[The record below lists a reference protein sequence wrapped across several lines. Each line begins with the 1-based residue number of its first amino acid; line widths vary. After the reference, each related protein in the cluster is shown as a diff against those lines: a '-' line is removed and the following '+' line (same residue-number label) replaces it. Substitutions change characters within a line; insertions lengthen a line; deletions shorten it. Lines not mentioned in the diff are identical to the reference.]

1 MAKIKSHKVATS
13 SAAWSSFGVVTAV
26 TIIIFWI
33 LFPFYS
39 YQLQIIFDQE
49 YCLDQD
55 NTSSG
60 SCHLPS
66 KENML
71 PYCPNTICQESEK
84 GPDMFT
90 KFFNSFSTIMKQI
103 YTIVTGVV
111 WIEVDKSITKMEND
125 LHDPKPKKNKIT
137 NEQTENKTKSASVGV
152 TDNASGTNIIKDAL
166 DATKK
171 VLQKAGGFDDIP
183 TTTVVNAEG
192 DTAKT
197 DESKVTNVVAADV
210 ATGVAVKQHDKAEIE
225 KALKIFKSIP
235 GLHINRKNFVNMAFC
250 DISGRQMKDFYN
262 TDVQKHVSD
271 KTDGFDLFKYAPF
284 SYIIPKEFGWPYT
297 YLFNANDDKPTRY
310 SKDGDKGNS
319 SFISLMGAWFAKTQ
333 QRSWCTMRSLWSMIL
348 GLFLPFLKDDVT
360 YEEIEE
366 KLDAFVKAL
375 EKGFKNNEDGDSERS
390 NMSDNE
396 DGGALTDPTNKS
408 THFGG
413 GNGIYS
419 NFKQIQG
426 DFKKLKDSKDTSP
439 RIKLF
444 NVMNEYLKLNIFD
457 EEEKIKERVARTA
470 ARAAA
475 GVKAGEL
482 NNDVNIYLRFFVAA
496 LRKAKYSGTRWFSNS
511 IGLGGDAKYWMRYII
526 TWYIPILTMVTM
538 GITMFLGFWVTAF
551 SSINR
556 YSAFIL
562 PLFFGF
568 FTSLYNMFAL
578 PASLFSYFIM
588 GSMGKRPKSKK
599 CPYDSGVYQMRRNFW
614 QYLPLN
620 IYLTLGIISIQLG
633 ATLTAI
639 GKHTEGIV
647 FTSLF
652 PGLVLFVI
660 LCRILIAL
668 YNLM

>member
-1 MAKIKSHKVATS
+1 MAKIQSPKVAS
-13 SAAWSSFGVVTAV
+13 SAAAWSSFSVVTAA

-55 NTSSG
+55 NTNSS

-66 KENML
+66 NENML
-71 PYCPNTICQESEK
+71 PYCPNTKCEESEK

-90 KFFNSFSTIMKQI
+90 KFINSFSTVMKQI
-103 YTIVTGVV
+103 YTIITGVV
-111 WIEVDKSITKMEND
+111 WIEADKSISAMENN
-125 LHDPKPKKNKIT
+125 LHNPKPQKDKKPDHLIT
-137 NEQTENKTKSASVGV
+137 KGETNGETKNV
-152 TDNASGTNIIKDAL
+152 TNNASGNNIIQEAL

-171 VLQKAGGFDDIP
+171 IFQQGGNP
-183 TTTVVNAEG
+183 P
-192 DTAKT
+192 
-197 DESKVTNVVAADV
+197 VAI
-210 ATGVAVKQHDKAEIE
+210 TQHDEDEIE
-225 KALKIFKSIP
+225 KALKILKSTSS
-235 GLHINRKNFVNMAFC
+235 LHINRKNFVNMAFC

-262 TDVQKHVSD
+262 KDILKHVSD
-271 KTDGFDLFKYAPF
+271 KSKGFDLFKHAPF

-297 YLFNANDDKPTRY
+297 YLFNANDDRPTRY

-319 SFISLMGAWFAKTQ
+319 SFISLIGAWFAKTQ

-348 GLFLPFLKDDVT
+348 GIFLPFLKDDVS
-360 YEEIEE
+360 YEEIKE
-366 KLDAFVKAL
+366 KLDAFVEAL
-375 EKGFKNNEDGDSERS
+375 EKGFKNDSDGDSKGS

-396 DGGALTDPTNKS
+396 DGEPLKKFDKHGKPINDLQYY
-408 THFGG
+408 GG
-413 GNGIYS
+413 GNSIYS
-419 NFKQIQG
+419 NFKKIQG
-426 DFKKLKDSKDTSP
+426 DFKRLKDSKDTSP

-444 NVMNEYLKLNIFD
+444 NVMNEYLKKPD
-457 EEEKIKERVARTA
+457 YEGKEETKQ
-470 ARAAA
+470 
-475 GVKAGEL
+475 GE
-482 NNDVNIYLRFFVAA
+482 NIYLRFFVAA
-496 LRKAKYSGTRWFSNS
+496 LRKATYSGSRWFSHS
-511 IGLGGDAKYWMRYII
+511 IGLGGDIKYWMRYII

-588 GSMGKRPKSKK
+588 GGMGKRPKSKN

-633 ATLTAI
+633 TTLTAT

-647 FTSLF
+647 LTCLF
-652 PGLVLFVI
+652 PCLFLLVL
-660 LCRILIAL
+660 LYRILSAL
-668 YNLM
+668 YYLI